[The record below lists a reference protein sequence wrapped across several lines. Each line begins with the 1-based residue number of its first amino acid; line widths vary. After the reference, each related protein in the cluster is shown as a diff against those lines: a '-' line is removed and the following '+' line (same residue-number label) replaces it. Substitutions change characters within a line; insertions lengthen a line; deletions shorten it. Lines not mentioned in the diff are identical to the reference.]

1 MDDAIT
7 VAELKSPGDAAP
19 LVIDVRRVKAFLESD
34 AVIAGALRRD
44 PQAVDEWA
52 GMLPGQSVVVYCVH
66 GHEVSQ
72 SAARRLR
79 ELGVAARYLDHGLE
93 GWRAEG
99 GALAAKP
106 AGGPTRW
113 VTRARPKIDR
123 IACPWLVRRFI
134 DRDAE
139 ILYVPSAEVARVAQE
154 RRATAFDVEGAEFGH
169 HGERC
174 SFDAFVERFRLR
186 DPALDRVADVVRAAD
201 TGRPE
206 LAPEAPGLLAVSQG
220 LSRLFTDDH
229 EMLAHGMTV
238 YDALLRWAREAAAP
252 RTGAPTG
259 AAR

>member
-1 MDDAIT
+1 MDDVIT
-7 VAELKSPGDAAP
+7 VAELKSLGDAAP
-19 LVIDVRRVKAFLESD
+19 IVIDVRREKAFLESD
-34 AVIAGALRRD
+34 TVVAGALRRD
-44 PQAVDEWA
+44 PEAVNEWA
-52 GMLPGQSVVVYCVH
+52 GALPGTPVVVYCVH

-72 SAARRLR
+72 RTAARLR
-79 ELGVAARYLDHGLE
+79 ELGVAARYLEHGLE
-93 GWRAEG
+93 GWREG
-99 GALAAKP
+99 DGALAPKP
-106 AGGPTRW
+106 VGGPTRW

-139 ILYVPSAEVARVAQE
+139 ILYVPAAEVSRVARE

-174 SFDAFVERFRLR
+174 SFDAFIARFRLR
-186 DPALDRVADVVRAAD
+186 DPALDRLADVVRAAD

-206 LAPEAPGLLAVSQG
+206 LAPEARGLLAVSQG
-220 LSRLFTDDH
+220 LASLFSDDH

-238 YDALLRWAREAAAP
+238 YDALLRWAGEAAGP
-252 RTGAPTG
+252 RAGAPTG